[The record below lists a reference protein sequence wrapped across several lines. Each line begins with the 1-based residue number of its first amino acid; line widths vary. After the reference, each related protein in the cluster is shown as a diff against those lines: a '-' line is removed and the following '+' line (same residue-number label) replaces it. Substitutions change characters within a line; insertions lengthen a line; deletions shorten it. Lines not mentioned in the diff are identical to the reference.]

1 MLTVAW
7 NISPPEVCSAVPA
20 HKRLAPL
27 PLLPLL
33 ALLHGARVKGPRSAA
48 RVAATRSIMIMVILG
63 TGHQNTPALRI
74 STKTKETSYRRFY
87 RRA

>member
-20 HKRLAPL
+20 HKRLAP
-27 PLLPLL
+27 LPLL

-63 TGHQNTPALRI
+63 TGHQNTPAL
-74 STKTKETSYRRFY
+74 ETSSFLRIM
-87 RRA
+87 

>member
-27 PLLPLL
+27 PLL
-33 ALLHGARVKGPRSAA
+33 ALLHGARVKGPQSAA
-48 RVAATRSIMIMVILG
+48 RVSDTRSIMVILG
-63 TGHQNTPALRI
+63 TGHQNTAALEISSFLRI
-74 STKTKETSYRRFY
+74 M
-87 RRA
+87 

>member
-33 ALLHGARVKGPRSAA
+33 ALLQGARVKGPRSAA
-48 RVAATRSIMIMVILG
+48 RISATRSIMVILG
-63 TGHQNTPALRI
+63 TGHQNTATLEISSFLRI
-74 STKTKETSYRRFY
+74 M
-87 RRA
+87 